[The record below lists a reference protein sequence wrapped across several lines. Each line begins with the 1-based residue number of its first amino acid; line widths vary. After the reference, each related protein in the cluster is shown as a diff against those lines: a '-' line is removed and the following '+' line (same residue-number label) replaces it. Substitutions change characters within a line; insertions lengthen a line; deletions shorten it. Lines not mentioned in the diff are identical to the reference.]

1 MSVSAFHI
9 NGLLHLSSLTGG
21 SPASPA
27 QVMMLLPAA
36 ASLLRSGDVLPTALF
51 SRRSLLAAS
60 LNLAPS
66 SAANLGI
73 ASIEVISTG
82 FRSLSLG
89 FRFSANASA
98 GHVIADVLFY
108 STSAIYKVSGIS
120 LLLPGLLVYEVGVAI
135 IQTGIFSLLFTSY
148 VEV

>member
-1 MSVSAFHI
+1 
-9 NGLLHLSSLTGG
+9 
-21 SPASPA
+21 
-27 QVMMLLPAA
+27 MMMLPAA
-36 ASLLRSGDVLPTALF
+36 ASLLRAGDILPTVLF
-51 SRRSLLAAS
+51 SRRSILAAS

-66 SAANLGI
+66 SLANT
-73 ASIEVISTG
+73 SMSMIEVISTG

-108 STSAIYKVSGIS
+108 STSAIYGLSGLA
-120 LLLPGLLVYEVGVAI
+120 LLLPGLLTYEVGVAV
-135 IQTGIFSLLFTSY
+135 IQTGIFSLLLTSY